1 MASRDTADT
10 ERTRLNEDIVKAL
23 PAPTAGNRVTYFA
36 GAVLQG
42 FRAPPGFGVRVT
54 AQGAK
59 AFVINYRHEGRERRL
74 TIGAYP
80 TWSALKAVKHARELR
95 QKIDKGEDPL
105 AQRKAARIAKAA
117 TAGEGVVTVNSVLDA
132 FLERH
137 VKRGGLR
144 SAKKTE
150 SVFERLV
157 RPRIGAVSIYALKRS
172 QIVKMLDEIADKN
185 GAGQADHTLSHIRKA
200 LGWWAIQDDDFSSP
214 IIRGMA
220 RTKPSERA
228 RKRTLSDDEI
238 RTLWAALDTMTEPS
252 CYARFVKTLL
262 LTGQRRDEVAQ
273 MQFQEIAD
281 DGVWTIPAERYKT
294 KIPNHVPLSA
304 AARAS
309 IGVRAEGAGRYGR
322 GHRRTVGC
330 CTISGAPRRR

>member
-1 MASRDTADT
+1 
-10 ERTRLNEDIVKAL
+10 
-23 PAPTAGNRVTYFA
+23 
-36 GAVLQG
+36 
-42 FRAPPGFGVRVT
+42 
-54 AQGAK
+54 
-59 AFVINYRHEGRERRL
+59 
-74 TIGAYP
+74 
-80 TWSALKAVKHARELR
+80 
-95 QKIDKGEDPL
+95 
-105 AQRKAARIAKAA
+105 
-117 TAGEGVVTVNSVLDA
+117 
-132 FLERH
+132 
-137 VKRGGLR
+137 
-144 SAKKTE
+144 
-150 SVFERLV
+150 
-157 RPRIGAVSIYALKRS
+157 
-172 QIVKMLDEIADKN
+172 MLDEIADEN
-185 GAGQADHTLSHIRKA
+185 GAGQADHTLSHVRKA

-304 AARAS
+304 AARAL
-309 IGVRAEGAGRYGR
+309 IGASAEGAGPYVFSTTNGKVPFSGYSVARKLLDERMVTQWQGPPQDR
-322 GHRRTVGC
+322 WVLHDLRRTAKTLMQRAKVRPDISERVLGHVIGGVEGTYDRYSYLDEKRDALEKLA
-330 CTISGAPRRR
+330 TIVERMLNPAPSKVASLQERRQGTGP